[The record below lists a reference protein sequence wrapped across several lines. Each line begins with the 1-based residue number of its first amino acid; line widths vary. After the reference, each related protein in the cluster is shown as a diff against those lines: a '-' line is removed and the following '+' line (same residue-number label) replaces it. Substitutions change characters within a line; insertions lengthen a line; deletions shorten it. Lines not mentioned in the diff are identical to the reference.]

1 MGKSKRKLKKIAGTL
16 LVVCACVF
24 VVFMF
29 TAAVWGKKRNAPV
42 YLFGYTL
49 MRVETGSMQP
59 KIPAESY
66 ILAKKY
72 RGQVLV
78 EGDIIVYRMQDTS
91 SEAYGQLIVHR
102 IVKITEDGY
111 ETKGDAALLSDREKV
126 QEKDVEGVFV
136 KNLPGLTWFG
146 KVYAS
151 PLGLI
156 AIVGLFIA
164 VFAFVYVPE
173 VLSALRED
181 AEKAK
186 TLKKQKLMDERVK
199 EEVEK
204 MLQNPSA
211 YSDVAEK
218 KNAQADEEEKQVKDE
233 EFSEQE

>member
-1 MGKSKRKLKKIAGTL
+1 MGKRKSKLKKIALWL
-16 LVVCACVF
+16 LAVCACIF
-24 VVFMF
+24 VVFTF
-29 TAAVWGKKRNAPV
+29 TAAVWGKKSNTPV
-42 YLFGYTL
+42 YLFDYTF

-59 KIPAESY
+59 EIQAGSY

-78 EGDIIVYRMQDTS
+78 EGDIIVYRMQDPS
-91 SEAYGQLIVHR
+91 SEVYGRLIVHR

-111 ETKGDAALLSDREKV
+111 ETKGDAALSSDREKV

-136 KNLPGLTWFG
+136 RNLPALTWFG
-146 KVYAS
+146 KAYAS

-156 AIVGLFIA
+156 AIAGLFIA
-164 VFAFVYVPE
+164 VSAFVYVPE
-173 VLSALRED
+173 ILSVLRED
-181 AEKAK
+181 AEKTK
-186 TLKKQKLMDERVK
+186 QLKKQKLMDERVQ

-233 EFSEQE
+233 EFSESE